1 MHEVI
6 ILPNGMVLIRDGD
19 RVLYLRKGI
28 IQWDGPWAE
37 LPKAAKKALA
47 KYRDKLMPDTEGP
60 FRLWY

>member
-28 IQWDGPWAE
+28 TQWDGPWVE

-47 KYRDKLMPDTEGP
+47 KYRDNLMPDTEGP